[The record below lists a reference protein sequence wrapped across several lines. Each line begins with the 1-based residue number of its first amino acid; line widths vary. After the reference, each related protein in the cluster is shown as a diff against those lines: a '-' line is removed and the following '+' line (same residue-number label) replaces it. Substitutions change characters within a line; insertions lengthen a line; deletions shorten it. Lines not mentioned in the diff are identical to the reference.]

1 MERLDWSDTL
11 LESMREQCDAPA
23 DEVVRS
29 LFLEG
34 QMGSA
39 NALMRL
45 LVRNEDLV
53 PAQLPPPLRHYLE
66 ASARLPSW
74 TDRALLEQGERVFG
88 RHGPTIAVALFC
100 ASLPACYA
108 GAKEAQVLHL
118 TARLATD
125 PFRRIVETGQLL
137 VDVMAPGGLGP
148 HGRGLRSVQKVRL
161 MHAAV
166 RHLVRD
172 SGQWRPEWG
181 QPINQEDLAL
191 TLHTFSTVVLRS
203 LEKLGVQL
211 SDTERRGYFHA
222 WRVVGYVLGID
233 ERLLPAEPEDGA
245 RLFDATAR
253 RQFRESPEGRELM
266 VALMDLLEH
275 ATPGNLFDGM
285 GPSLMRHL
293 LGEETARL
301 LAVPPSDW
309 TRFLM
314 GPLKTLGWVGD
325 AVGDSGPGLAR
336 LTELFGRK
344 VLEGLVWVRRGPER
358 TPFQI
363 PDILRQSWDVRG
375 WERA

>member
-1 MERLDWSDTL
+1 
-11 LESMREQCDAPA
+11 MREQCDPVA

-29 LFLEG
+29 LFQEG
-34 QMGSA
+34 QVGGA

-53 PAQLPPPLRHYLE
+53 PGQLPAPLRGYLE
-66 ASARLPSW
+66 ASAHRPSW
-74 TDRALLEQGERVFG
+74 MDKALLEQGERVFG
-88 RHGPTIAVALFC
+88 RYGPTISVALFC
-100 ASLPACYA
+100 ASLPSCYA
-108 GAKEAQVLHL
+108 AAKGVQVLHL

-125 PFRRIVETGQLL
+125 PFRRIVETGQML
-137 VDVMAPGGLGP
+137 VDVLSPGGLGP
-148 HGRGLRSVQKVRL
+148 HGRGLRTVQKVRL

-181 QPINQEDLAL
+181 QPINQEDLAG
-191 TLHTFSTVVLRS
+191 TLQTFSTVVLRS

-222 WRVVGYVLGID
+222 WRVVGYGLGID

-245 RLFDATAR
+245 RLFDAIAR
-253 RQFRESPEGRELM
+253 RQFQESPEGREM
-266 VALMDLLEH
+266 TVALMALLEH

-285 GPSLMRHL
+285 GPTLMRHL
-293 LGEETARL
+293 MGEETARL

-309 TRFLM
+309 TGILM
-314 GPLKTLGWVGD
+314 GPLKALGWVGD

-336 LTELFGRK
+336 LSELFGRK
-344 VLEGLVWVRRGPER
+344 VLEGLVWVGRGPER